1 MNNILRDAKR
11 VKTNVNRAKSLVPV
25 GKEKDGGEKSPEIAI
40 SGRKAESKFI
50 TSFVSRIGKQPVNC
64 DYFAYSE
71 LNDFGC
77 WIVAD
82 GFDEERGGE
91 EAAKIV
97 SEDIIA
103 QFLSKPKFSRRYL
116 KKLITK
122 AHKKLEEIRERSR
135 EKRAMSAS
143 IVIFLTD
150 YTSMIYGAVGNAR
163 LYLIRDDIVREKSRD
178 DSIAHLVYEA
188 NQLDYK
194 EIRFHSQRNKL
205 TQNMGEPDGIS
216 PEISKKIQLY
226 DGDRILLM
234 SHGAWE
240 NLDESEIEVELSKTD
255 SVGKWIGSLEDRIKE
270 NSSNNVPNYTLA
282 GIFINEVSPS
292 GKKKFKFNYV
302 KYLIILLI
310 ILVIGFLLYRGYSLK
325 RTRDITY
332 ERAYTYEEEGL
343 KAVAEGD
350 FEQAL
355 TSFELSKNEYN
366 ALEISPKDANIVYRT
381 IFSPKITNINLGKQ
395 ILLVDKKIEQ
405 IGFLQGIL
413 EDLNEGDKLYNNNN
427 FLEAEEKYKEGKAKI
442 PQLKDLKYNKI
453 DDISKKLDESIM
465 ASKALAVAYD
475 MKTEADMMVQDNDV
489 EGAIRNYLEA
499 KIIFL
504 KYSKIDLLTEVTEK
518 AERLAKVRN
527 RKYDT
532 ALMYEKRAYEMEAT
546 DINGAIVYLEMAKG
560 IYSELRDEAR
570 RIETTE
576 KILRLDEMRKT
587 LVQESRAYLNEAKA
601 YADSGEYERA
611 LSIIK
616 KSQDISVQL
625 KDNQKMADAMQT
637 EADLFFKN
645 EKYQLSYEKYQE
657 AYGIAADTNNAVQQ
671 EYLKGKIDTMK
682 NMLETKKLET
692 SGDTLF
698 SNKKYKEARKV
709 YKEVIEKYKPLEGN
723 KYFEKENYDKLME
736 AVVKKEKE
744 AWKESNWIPFF

>member
-1 MNNILRDAKR
+1 
-11 VKTNVNRAKSLVPV
+11 
-25 GKEKDGGEKSPEIAI
+25 
-40 SGRKAESKFI
+40 
-50 TSFVSRIGKQPVNC
+50 
-64 DYFAYSE
+64 
-71 LNDFGC
+71 
-77 WIVAD
+77 
-82 GFDEERGGE
+82 
-91 EAAKIV
+91 
-97 SEDIIA
+97 
-103 QFLSKPKFSRRYL
+103 
-116 KKLITK
+116 
-122 AHKKLEEIRERSR
+122 
-135 EKRAMSAS
+135 
-143 IVIFLTD
+143 
-150 YTSMIYGAVGNAR
+150 
-163 LYLIRDDIVREKSRD
+163 
-178 DSIAHLVYEA
+178 
-188 NQLDYK
+188 
-194 EIRFHSQRNKL
+194 
-205 TQNMGEPDGIS
+205 
-216 PEISKKIQLY
+216 
-226 DGDRILLM
+226 
-234 SHGAWE
+234 
-240 NLDESEIEVELSKTD
+240 
-255 SVGKWIGSLEDRIKE
+255 
-270 NSSNNVPNYTLA
+270 
-282 GIFINEVSPS
+282 
-292 GKKKFKFNYV
+292 
-302 KYLIILLI
+302 
-310 ILVIGFLLYRGYSLK
+310 
-325 RTRDITY
+325 
-332 ERAYTYEEEGL
+332 
-343 KAVAEGD
+343 
-350 FEQAL
+350 
-355 TSFELSKNEYN
+355 
-366 ALEISPKDANIVYRT
+366 
-381 IFSPKITNINLGKQ
+381 
-395 ILLVDKKIEQ
+395 
-405 IGFLQGIL
+405 
-413 EDLNEGDKLYNNNN
+413 
-427 FLEAEEKYKEGKAKI
+427 
-442 PQLKDLKYNKI
+442 
-453 DDISKKLDESIM
+453 M

-504 KYSKIDLLTEVTEK
+504 KYSKIDLLAEVTEK

>member
-1 MNNILRDAKR
+1 
-11 VKTNVNRAKSLVPV
+11 
-25 GKEKDGGEKSPEIAI
+25 
-40 SGRKAESKFI
+40 
-50 TSFVSRIGKQPVNC
+50 
-64 DYFAYSE
+64 
-71 LNDFGC
+71 
-77 WIVAD
+77 
-82 GFDEERGGE
+82 
-91 EAAKIV
+91 
-97 SEDIIA
+97 
-103 QFLSKPKFSRRYL
+103 
-116 KKLITK
+116 
-122 AHKKLEEIRERSR
+122 
-135 EKRAMSAS
+135 
-143 IVIFLTD
+143 
-150 YTSMIYGAVGNAR
+150 
-163 LYLIRDDIVREKSRD
+163 
-178 DSIAHLVYEA
+178 
-188 NQLDYK
+188 
-194 EIRFHSQRNKL
+194 
-205 TQNMGEPDGIS
+205 MGESDGIS

-255 SVGKWIGSLEDRIKE
+255 SVGKWIGSLEERIKE
-270 NSSNNVPNYTLA
+270 NSSTNVPNYTLA

-302 KYLIILLI
+302 KYLVILFIILI
-310 ILVIGFLLYRGYSLK
+310 IGFLLYRGYSLK

-332 ERAYTYEEEGL
+332 EKAYTYEEEGL

-350 FEQAL
+350 FEKAL
-355 TSFELSKNEYN
+355 NSFELSKNEYN
-366 ALEISPKDANIVYRT
+366 ALEISPKEANIVYRT

-405 IGFLQGIL
+405 IGLLQSIL
-413 EDLNEGDKLYNNNN
+413 EDLNEGDKLYNSNN

-453 DDISKKLDESIM
+453 DEISKKLDDSIV
-465 ASKALAVAYD
+465 ASKALAVGYD

-504 KYSKIDLLTEVTEK
+504 KYNKIDLLAEVTEK

-532 ALMYEKRAYEMEAT
+532 ALMYEKRAYEMET
-546 DINGAIVYLEMAKG
+546 KDINGAIVYLEMAKG
-560 IYSELRDEAR
+560 IYGELRDEAR
-570 RIETTE
+570 RTEVTE
-576 KILRLDEMRKT
+576 KILRLDELRKT
-587 LVQESRAYLNEAKA
+587 LSQESKAYLNEAKA

-611 LSIIK
+611 LAIIK

-625 KDNQKMADAMQT
+625 KDNQKMADAMQS

-645 EKYQLSYEKYQE
+645 EKYQLAYEKYQE
-657 AYGIAADTNNAVQQ
+657 AYGVAADTNNAVQQ

-692 SGDTLF
+692 TGDTLF
-698 SNKKYKEARKV
+698 SNKKYKESRKI
-709 YKEVIEKYKPLEGN
+709 YKEAIEKYKQLEGN

-736 AVVKKEKE
+736 EVMKKEKA

>member
-1 MNNILRDAKR
+1 
-11 VKTNVNRAKSLVPV
+11 
-25 GKEKDGGEKSPEIAI
+25 
-40 SGRKAESKFI
+40 
-50 TSFVSRIGKQPVNC
+50 
-64 DYFAYSE
+64 
-71 LNDFGC
+71 
-77 WIVAD
+77 
-82 GFDEERGGE
+82 
-91 EAAKIV
+91 
-97 SEDIIA
+97 
-103 QFLSKPKFSRRYL
+103 
-116 KKLITK
+116 
-122 AHKKLEEIRERSR
+122 
-135 EKRAMSAS
+135 
-143 IVIFLTD
+143 
-150 YTSMIYGAVGNAR
+150 
-163 LYLIRDDIVREKSRD
+163 
-178 DSIAHLVYEA
+178 
-188 NQLDYK
+188 
-194 EIRFHSQRNKL
+194 
-205 TQNMGEPDGIS
+205 MGEPDGIS

-504 KYSKIDLLTEVTEK
+504 KYSKIDLLAEVTEK

-587 LVQESRAYLNEAKA
+587 LAQESRAYLNEAKA

-616 KSQDISVQL
+616 KWQML
-625 KDNQKMADAMQT
+625 CRQK
-637 EADLFFKN
+637 LIFSSK
-645 EKYQLSYEKYQE
+645 
-657 AYGIAADTNNAVQQ
+657 
-671 EYLKGKIDTMK
+671 MK
-682 NMLETKKLET
+682 NISCHMR
-692 SGDTLF
+692 SI
-698 SNKKYKEARKV
+698 R
-709 YKEVIEKYKPLEGN
+709 
-723 KYFEKENYDKLME
+723 KLME
-736 AVVKKEKE
+736 
-744 AWKESNWIPFF
+744 

>member
-1 MNNILRDAKR
+1 
-11 VKTNVNRAKSLVPV
+11 
-25 GKEKDGGEKSPEIAI
+25 
-40 SGRKAESKFI
+40 
-50 TSFVSRIGKQPVNC
+50 
-64 DYFAYSE
+64 
-71 LNDFGC
+71 
-77 WIVAD
+77 
-82 GFDEERGGE
+82 
-91 EAAKIV
+91 
-97 SEDIIA
+97 
-103 QFLSKPKFSRRYL
+103 
-116 KKLITK
+116 
-122 AHKKLEEIRERSR
+122 
-135 EKRAMSAS
+135 
-143 IVIFLTD
+143 
-150 YTSMIYGAVGNAR
+150 
-163 LYLIRDDIVREKSRD
+163 
-178 DSIAHLVYEA
+178 
-188 NQLDYK
+188 
-194 EIRFHSQRNKL
+194 
-205 TQNMGEPDGIS
+205 MGESDGIS

-255 SVGKWIGSLEDRIKE
+255 SVGKWIGSLEERIKE
-270 NSSNNVPNYTLA
+270 NSSTNVPNYTLA

-302 KYLIILLI
+302 KYLVILFIILI
-310 ILVIGFLLYRGYSLK
+310 IGFLLYRGYSLK

-332 ERAYTYEEEGL
+332 EKAYTYEEEGL

-350 FEQAL
+350 FEKAL
-355 TSFELSKNEYN
+355 NSFELSKNEYN
-366 ALEISPKDANIVYRT
+366 ALEISPKEANIVYRT

-405 IGFLQGIL
+405 IGLLQSIL
-413 EDLNEGDKLYNNNN
+413 EDLNEGDKLYNSNN

-453 DDISKKLDESIM
+453 DEISKKLDESIV
-465 ASKALAVAYD
+465 ASKALAVGYD

-504 KYSKIDLLTEVTEK
+504 KYNKIDLLAEVTEK

-532 ALMYEKRAYEMEAT
+532 ALMYEKRAYEMET
-546 DINGAIVYLEMAKG
+546 KDINGAIVYLEMAKG
-560 IYSELRDEAR
+560 IYGELRDEAR
-570 RIETTE
+570 RTEVTE
-576 KILRLDEMRKT
+576 KILRLDELRKT
-587 LVQESRAYLNEAKA
+587 LSQESKAYLNEAKA

-611 LSIIK
+611 LAIIK

-625 KDNQKMADAMQT
+625 KDNQKMADAMQS

-645 EKYQLSYEKYQE
+645 EKYQLAYEKYQE
-657 AYGIAADTNNAVQQ
+657 AYGVAADTNNAVQQ

-692 SGDTLF
+692 TGDTLF
-698 SNKKYKEARKV
+698 SNKKYKESRKI
-709 YKEVIEKYKPLEGN
+709 YKEAIEKYKQLEGN

-736 AVVKKEKE
+736 EVMKKEKA

>member
-1 MNNILRDAKR
+1 
-11 VKTNVNRAKSLVPV
+11 
-25 GKEKDGGEKSPEIAI
+25 
-40 SGRKAESKFI
+40 
-50 TSFVSRIGKQPVNC
+50 
-64 DYFAYSE
+64 
-71 LNDFGC
+71 
-77 WIVAD
+77 
-82 GFDEERGGE
+82 
-91 EAAKIV
+91 
-97 SEDIIA
+97 
-103 QFLSKPKFSRRYL
+103 
-116 KKLITK
+116 
-122 AHKKLEEIRERSR
+122 
-135 EKRAMSAS
+135 
-143 IVIFLTD
+143 
-150 YTSMIYGAVGNAR
+150 
-163 LYLIRDDIVREKSRD
+163 
-178 DSIAHLVYEA
+178 
-188 NQLDYK
+188 
-194 EIRFHSQRNKL
+194 
-205 TQNMGEPDGIS
+205 MGEPDGIS

-504 KYSKIDLLTEVTEK
+504 KYSKIDLLAEVTEK

-587 LVQESRAYLNEAKA
+587 LAQESRAYLNEAKA

-736 AVVKKEKE
+736 AVVKKEKK

>member
-1 MNNILRDAKR
+1 
-11 VKTNVNRAKSLVPV
+11 
-25 GKEKDGGEKSPEIAI
+25 
-40 SGRKAESKFI
+40 
-50 TSFVSRIGKQPVNC
+50 
-64 DYFAYSE
+64 
-71 LNDFGC
+71 
-77 WIVAD
+77 
-82 GFDEERGGE
+82 
-91 EAAKIV
+91 
-97 SEDIIA
+97 
-103 QFLSKPKFSRRYL
+103 
-116 KKLITK
+116 
-122 AHKKLEEIRERSR
+122 
-135 EKRAMSAS
+135 
-143 IVIFLTD
+143 
-150 YTSMIYGAVGNAR
+150 
-163 LYLIRDDIVREKSRD
+163 
-178 DSIAHLVYEA
+178 
-188 NQLDYK
+188 
-194 EIRFHSQRNKL
+194 
-205 TQNMGEPDGIS
+205 MGEPDGIS

-282 GIFINEVSPS
+282 GIFINEVSPA

-504 KYSKIDLLTEVTEK
+504 KYSKIDLLAEVTEK

>member
-25 GKEKDGGEKSPEIAI
+25 GKEKDGEEKSPEIAI

-122 AHKKLEEIRERSR
+122 AHKKLEEIRERRR

-475 MKTEADMMVQDNDV
+475 MKTED
-489 EGAIRNYLEA
+489 GA
-499 KIIFL
+499 
-504 KYSKIDLLTEVTEK
+504 
-518 AERLAKVRN
+518 
-527 RKYDT
+527 
-532 ALMYEKRAYEMEAT
+532 
-546 DINGAIVYLEMAKG
+546 G
-560 IYSELRDEAR
+560 
-570 RIETTE
+570 
-576 KILRLDEMRKT
+576 
-587 LVQESRAYLNEAKA
+587 
-601 YADSGEYERA
+601 
-611 LSIIK
+611 
-616 KSQDISVQL
+616 
-625 KDNQKMADAMQT
+625 
-637 EADLFFKN
+637 
-645 EKYQLSYEKYQE
+645 
-657 AYGIAADTNNAVQQ
+657 
-671 EYLKGKIDTMK
+671 
-682 NMLETKKLET
+682 
-692 SGDTLF
+692 
-698 SNKKYKEARKV
+698 
-709 YKEVIEKYKPLEGN
+709 
-723 KYFEKENYDKLME
+723 
-736 AVVKKEKE
+736 
-744 AWKESNWIPFF
+744 

>member
-1 MNNILRDAKR
+1 
-11 VKTNVNRAKSLVPV
+11 
-25 GKEKDGGEKSPEIAI
+25 
-40 SGRKAESKFI
+40 
-50 TSFVSRIGKQPVNC
+50 
-64 DYFAYSE
+64 
-71 LNDFGC
+71 
-77 WIVAD
+77 
-82 GFDEERGGE
+82 
-91 EAAKIV
+91 
-97 SEDIIA
+97 
-103 QFLSKPKFSRRYL
+103 
-116 KKLITK
+116 
-122 AHKKLEEIRERSR
+122 
-135 EKRAMSAS
+135 
-143 IVIFLTD
+143 
-150 YTSMIYGAVGNAR
+150 
-163 LYLIRDDIVREKSRD
+163 
-178 DSIAHLVYEA
+178 
-188 NQLDYK
+188 
-194 EIRFHSQRNKL
+194 
-205 TQNMGEPDGIS
+205 MGEPDGIS

-255 SVGKWIGSLEDRIKE
+255 SVGKWIGSLEERIKE

-310 ILVIGFLLYRGYSLK
+310 ILIIGFLLYRGYSLK

-413 EDLNEGDKLYNNNN
+413 EDLNEGDKLYNSNN

-453 DDISKKLDESIM
+453 DDISKKLDDSIM

-475 MKTEADMMVQDNDV
+475 MKTEADMMGQDNDV

-504 KYSKIDLLTEVTEK
+504 KYSKIDLLAEVTEK

-587 LVQESRAYLNEAKA
+587 LAQESRAYLNEAKA

-645 EKYQLSYEKYQE
+645 EKYQLAYEKYQE

-692 SGDTLF
+692 NGDILF

-736 AVVKKEKE
+736 EVTKKEKA

>member
-1 MNNILRDAKR
+1 
-11 VKTNVNRAKSLVPV
+11 
-25 GKEKDGGEKSPEIAI
+25 
-40 SGRKAESKFI
+40 
-50 TSFVSRIGKQPVNC
+50 
-64 DYFAYSE
+64 
-71 LNDFGC
+71 
-77 WIVAD
+77 
-82 GFDEERGGE
+82 
-91 EAAKIV
+91 
-97 SEDIIA
+97 
-103 QFLSKPKFSRRYL
+103 
-116 KKLITK
+116 
-122 AHKKLEEIRERSR
+122 
-135 EKRAMSAS
+135 
-143 IVIFLTD
+143 
-150 YTSMIYGAVGNAR
+150 
-163 LYLIRDDIVREKSRD
+163 
-178 DSIAHLVYEA
+178 
-188 NQLDYK
+188 
-194 EIRFHSQRNKL
+194 
-205 TQNMGEPDGIS
+205 
-216 PEISKKIQLY
+216 
-226 DGDRILLM
+226 
-234 SHGAWE
+234 
-240 NLDESEIEVELSKTD
+240 
-255 SVGKWIGSLEDRIKE
+255 
-270 NSSNNVPNYTLA
+270 
-282 GIFINEVSPS
+282 
-292 GKKKFKFNYV
+292 
-302 KYLIILLI
+302 
-310 ILVIGFLLYRGYSLK
+310 
-325 RTRDITY
+325 
-332 ERAYTYEEEGL
+332 
-343 KAVAEGD
+343 
-350 FEQAL
+350 
-355 TSFELSKNEYN
+355 
-366 ALEISPKDANIVYRT
+366 
-381 IFSPKITNINLGKQ
+381 
-395 ILLVDKKIEQ
+395 
-405 IGFLQGIL
+405 
-413 EDLNEGDKLYNNNN
+413 
-427 FLEAEEKYKEGKAKI
+427 
-442 PQLKDLKYNKI
+442 
-453 DDISKKLDESIM
+453 M

>member
-1 MNNILRDAKR
+1 M
-11 VKTNVNRAKSLVPV
+11 
-25 GKEKDGGEKSPEIAI
+25 
-40 SGRKAESKFI
+40 
-50 TSFVSRIGKQPVNC
+50 
-64 DYFAYSE
+64 
-71 LNDFGC
+71 
-77 WIVAD
+77 
-82 GFDEERGGE
+82 
-91 EAAKIV
+91 
-97 SEDIIA
+97 
-103 QFLSKPKFSRRYL
+103 
-116 KKLITK
+116 
-122 AHKKLEEIRERSR
+122 
-135 EKRAMSAS
+135 
-143 IVIFLTD
+143 
-150 YTSMIYGAVGNAR
+150 
-163 LYLIRDDIVREKSRD
+163 
-178 DSIAHLVYEA
+178 
-188 NQLDYK
+188 
-194 EIRFHSQRNKL
+194 
-205 TQNMGEPDGIS
+205 
-216 PEISKKIQLY
+216 
-226 DGDRILLM
+226 
-234 SHGAWE
+234 
-240 NLDESEIEVELSKTD
+240 
-255 SVGKWIGSLEDRIKE
+255 
-270 NSSNNVPNYTLA
+270 
-282 GIFINEVSPS
+282 
-292 GKKKFKFNYV
+292 
-302 KYLIILLI
+302 
-310 ILVIGFLLYRGYSLK
+310 
-325 RTRDITY
+325 
-332 ERAYTYEEEGL
+332 
-343 KAVAEGD
+343 
-350 FEQAL
+350 

-453 DDISKKLDESIM
+453 DDIAKKLDESIM

-475 MKTEADMMVQDNDV
+475 MKTEADMMVQDNDG

-504 KYSKIDLLTEVTEK
+504 KYNKIDLLAEVTEK

-671 EYLKGKIDTMK
+671 EYLKGKIDTIK

>member
-1 MNNILRDAKR
+1 
-11 VKTNVNRAKSLVPV
+11 
-25 GKEKDGGEKSPEIAI
+25 
-40 SGRKAESKFI
+40 
-50 TSFVSRIGKQPVNC
+50 
-64 DYFAYSE
+64 
-71 LNDFGC
+71 
-77 WIVAD
+77 
-82 GFDEERGGE
+82 
-91 EAAKIV
+91 
-97 SEDIIA
+97 
-103 QFLSKPKFSRRYL
+103 
-116 KKLITK
+116 
-122 AHKKLEEIRERSR
+122 
-135 EKRAMSAS
+135 
-143 IVIFLTD
+143 
-150 YTSMIYGAVGNAR
+150 
-163 LYLIRDDIVREKSRD
+163 
-178 DSIAHLVYEA
+178 
-188 NQLDYK
+188 
-194 EIRFHSQRNKL
+194 
-205 TQNMGEPDGIS
+205 MGEPDGIS

-453 DDISKKLDESIM
+453 DDIAKKLDESIM